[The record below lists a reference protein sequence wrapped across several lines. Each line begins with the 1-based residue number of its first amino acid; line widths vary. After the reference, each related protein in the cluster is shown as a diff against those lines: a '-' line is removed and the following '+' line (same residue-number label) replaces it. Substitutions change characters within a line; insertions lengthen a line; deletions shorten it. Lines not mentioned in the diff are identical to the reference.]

1 MNWKQIFWLC
11 SLPFVVLVFNMLGN
25 NLGANPVENIILE
38 TGVWSL
44 NFLIITLSC
53 TPLQRWAK
61 IRILPFRKQFGLWT
75 AFYGFL
81 HMLTIVYLEYGF
93 DWAHI
98 LKDTISKPFYLFGWI
113 SAIILAVLTLTS
125 NKFSIRKL
133 GPVVWRKVHWWVYIA
148 LASAIIHFYLKVK
161 VVEIDLKAYILV
173 AFFLLFYRLKKWW
186 NNFY

>member
-1 MNWKQIFWLC
+1 
-11 SLPFVVLVFNMLGN
+11 
-25 NLGANPVENIILE
+25 
-38 TGVWSL
+38 
-44 NFLIITLSC
+44 
-53 TPLQRWAK
+53 
-61 IRILPFRKQFGLWT
+61 
-75 AFYGFL
+75 
-81 HMLTIVYLEYGF
+81 MLTIVYLEYGF

-148 LASAIIHFYLKVK
+148 LTSAIIHFYLKVK